1 MMPMHQF
8 TKLRLSIFVSDCSAE
23 GNYEGLLLLPIG
35 LFKGVVVY
43 FCTAERR
50 ICMRFGAGID
60 SDRDVFEWCEGLFR
74 RYGSYGRDKVVAR
87 RVVVLMC
94 VCGRS

>member
-1 MMPMHQF
+1 MMPTHQF

-43 FCTAERR
+43 FVLRSVGFVCVSAREL
-50 ICMRFGAGID
+50 ILIVMCLSGAKVCSEDMVATVGI
-60 SDRDVFEWCEGLFR
+60 RL
-74 RYGSYGRDKVVAR
+74 
-87 RVVVLMC
+87 
-94 VCGRS
+94 